1 MFSLRI
7 YALKK
12 ERAHGMENGQGSREH
27 DSSHAWVYGKA
38 YVNSMSTKADF
49 FPQRGLFCQVIE
61 SISWGHSEFL
71 STKPMRTTGK
81 H

>member
-7 YALKK
+7 YALKT

-49 FPQRGLFCQVIE
+49 FSNVDCSVSTSSPFLGATLSFCQQNQ
-61 SISWGHSEFL
+61 
-71 STKPMRTTGK
+71 
-81 H
+81 